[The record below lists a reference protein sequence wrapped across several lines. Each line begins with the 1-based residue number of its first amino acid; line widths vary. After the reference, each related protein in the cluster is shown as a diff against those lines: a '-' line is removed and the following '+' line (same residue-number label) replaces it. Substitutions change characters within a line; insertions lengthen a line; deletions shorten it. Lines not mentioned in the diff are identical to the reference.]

1 MENDQLIEE
10 YETLTSDLLQW
21 IEQTINALS
30 DRKFANSLTG
40 VQQQLSAF
48 NNYRTAEK
56 PPK

>member
-1 MENDQLIEE
+1 MENDQLIDE

-21 IEQTINALS
+21 IEQTIQALS

-40 VQQQLSAF
+40 VQQQLTAF
-48 NNYRTAEK
+48 NNYRTTEK